1 MSVQIQIGADA
12 TQFDSV
18 VQSLPA
24 KVDAASK
31 NMASKTSPLARSM
44 GGVAMQVQDIAVQL
58 QMGARGS
65 TVLAQQGSQILS
77 AFGAGGA
84 IAGGVL
90 AIGGAFLAMGQAS
103 REGFEKAAAAHA
115 DFLRQFQN
123 GLLGSSEEVAATT
136 QKISEQFGRLSET
149 MANMWQNRSVSDVIA
164 ERFGGATFEEK
175 WNQTAYQMED
185 LKALIAKGDAETI
198 NRAAQELQIIEAQL
212 AGEKEKA
219 AVMQLSLNLMRE
231 QEKINNSDLSPAAKK
246 SALRLAEAKNA
257 LGLRNLIDDKMSA
270 PEKPKSLLAD
280 LFENGGEKMAQRAGA
295 IMDGIAPRLKEM
307 ANQSASR
314 LRSFAGA
321 IGMLKGDM
329 DTSSGRGVFNP
340 LRGDGSRQL
349 SEMARQTAALQKAA
363 SSADKHTS
371 LLQSIDG
378 AIRSLNLA
386 PRYS

>member
-246 SALRLAEAKNA
+246 SALRLAESKNA

-270 PEKPKSLLAD
+270 AEA
-280 LFENGGEKMAQRAGA
+280 ERARQQAEAAAMQRRQQEEAAQRAQ
-295 IMDGIAPRLKEM
+295 EM

>member
-270 PEKPKSLLAD
+270 AEA
-280 LFENGGEKMAQRAGA
+280 ERARQQAEAAAMQRRQQEEAAQRAQ
-295 IMDGIAPRLKEM
+295 EM